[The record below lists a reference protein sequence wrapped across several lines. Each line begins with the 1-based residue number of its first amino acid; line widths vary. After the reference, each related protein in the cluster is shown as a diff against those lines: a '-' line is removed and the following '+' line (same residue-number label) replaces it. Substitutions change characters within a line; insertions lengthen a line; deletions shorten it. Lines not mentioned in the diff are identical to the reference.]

1 MPNRCPQAIMPSR
14 PAERENAQEEARI
27 DDRKVK
33 QHCNRQGGLTHDRHT
48 QRAGHAPRAGHDGT

>member
-33 QHCNRQGGLTHDRHT
+33 QHCNRQGGMTHD
-48 QRAGHAPRAGHDGT
+48 